1 MFTKKALA
9 NLSKDNAEFLAMQN
23 DAINPDSPNYLR
35 ASLQL
40 GVCQVYGIGIT
51 QDVIA
56 GFNKIIE
63 VYFAKKTYSFA
74 ACKAIELP
82 DVSEGDLNSIF
93 QHYNTLQEKSPH
105 INTILALC
113 YEKGIGV
120 KANSQKAFK
129 RYTLAA
135 EQGLAEAQYSLGRC
149 YATGIGV
156 DANPE
161 EALKLYRQ
169 AAVQG
174 HADAQ
179 NDLAFN
185 LRGNQNLQEEALS
198 LQRQAADQGNAKAQ
212 NKLGLWYQDSI
223 GGESEA
229 FRFYRLAADQGY
241 ADAQY
246 NLGRCY
252 ERGIGV
258 VANPQEA
265 FRLYELAVD
274 LGHPMARRA
283 LARYEYSIGV
293 DANPQEASRLYKLH
307 TERNSI
313 FEKKGCAK
321 TALHLAAEK
330 GFEAVE
336 AELKKGNVNI
346 NAEDEEGRTAL
357 HIAAQYGHA
366 KAITALLGTSG
377 INVDARTKE
386 GLTPLCFAI
395 ISQCYTAVFTLV
407 EAGADPNIDIKIWGI
422 QAKTLLELAKIKG
435 NEDIIQLLLLKA
447 TIQNFEKS
455 PTKSNPSKKAFKQ
468 KTQTPP
474 EKSEPGIIDKEMNFE
489 KKYKEVEAEKQPESL
504 KETTPTS
511 VETLETIFSKKL
523 EEKIIL
529 VNNIKTKMRELSDRK
544 RDLQKTILL
553 SIYTC
558 TQLLEKPFNFQI
570 KRKKKSRLYK
580 LELNLSDLKH
590 IEKIFENIKEQEE
603 IISCFAE
610 RYTKLQKN
618 LENVEHS
625 NPNTKLLL
633 TEQKNKDTSED
644 TFTWDNFLQTLVS
657 TAGKTNNAKNAVLQ
671 EGLTALEKE
680 RITDE
685 KFSGLMSELEKYPA
699 LLKAREKDWLNF
711 KESVASSLDTND
723 NNRATDDNNKATE
736 IYDKIQAKLTEL
748 GLSKEKTVEEKETT
762 EKEALEPVAS
772 KEAFRSQQEPTRNDR
787 SEAERLITRNATE
800 QTVPLEDTE
809 PKMEQ
814 THKKKRQI
822 AFKEQKAQ
830 KAAVQAQA
838 LQNCHI
844 ENHIAAIRSLAAKG
858 EVFPRPSIRQEEKTT
873 IEQSLLLTKGLLV
886 LYREVE
892 TLKSIIAIISEK
904 NEWTQERKYAIL
916 QGFAFVNEIAKNPK
930 EGHPDDSI
938 KSVARKLRNA
948 IYKDHRT
955 VMDTLQTNENLLVM
969 VTAWV
974 CFLETTNEIGVFA
987 DDEGVLNN
995 VSSDFLRKVYQIGL
1009 NLPNNCDAK
1018 KCTTLVSEMM
1028 DFRSIQKYESDSNIY
1043 LISCA
1048 VDTNQFLDFVKL
1060 IENKS
1065 EIMIACEQDATV
1077 IYFKD
1082 KSTCK
1087 IANFKCNENLQTD
1100 ISTLA
1105 QGKVLNFNNKILS
1118 KSTINHEEFYGQ
1130 VYASVRLQNGCAS
1143 LGEDI
1148 IGEQANKFCSAI
1160 SSSAS
1165 KTLKNAASAK
1175 DHTASQFLSQRDVK
1189 AYLIHLEELLLR
1201 GRTARHGQSSTAE
1214 KTKRNNDDAELLFF
1228 QGLKASRDDT
1238 EEIKGRPSTKSR

>member
-1 MFTKKALA
+1 
-9 NLSKDNAEFLAMQN
+9 
-23 DAINPDSPNYLR
+23 
-35 ASLQL
+35 
-40 GVCQVYGIGIT
+40 
-51 QDVIA
+51 
-56 GFNKIIE
+56 
-63 VYFAKKTYSFA
+63 
-74 ACKAIELP
+74 
-82 DVSEGDLNSIF
+82 
-93 QHYNTLQEKSPH
+93 
-105 INTILALC
+105 
-113 YEKGIGV
+113 
-120 KANSQKAFK
+120 
-129 RYTLAA
+129 
-135 EQGLAEAQYSLGRC
+135 
-149 YATGIGV
+149 
-156 DANPE
+156 
-161 EALKLYRQ
+161 
-169 AAVQG
+169 
-174 HADAQ
+174 
-179 NDLAFN
+179 
-185 LRGNQNLQEEALS
+185 
-198 LQRQAADQGNAKAQ
+198 
-212 NKLGLWYQDSI
+212 
-223 GGESEA
+223 
-229 FRFYRLAADQGY
+229 
-241 ADAQY
+241 
-246 NLGRCY
+246 LGRCY

-283 LARYEYSIGV
+283 LARCYEYSIGV

-395 ISQCYTAVFTLV
+395 ISQCYNTVFTLV

-435 NEDIIQLLLLKA
+435 NEKIIQLLLLKA

-455 PTKSNPSKKAFKQ
+455 PSKKAFKQ

-474 EKSEPGIIDKEMNFE
+474 EKSEPGIIDKGMNFE

-511 VETLETIFSKKL
+511 VEIFSKKL

-723 NNRATDDNNKATE
+723 NNRATDDNNKATK

-748 GLSKEKTVEEKETT
+748 GLFKEKTVEEKETT

-814 THKKKRQI
+814 PAKKNRLAAFNKERARKKR
-822 AFKEQKAQ
+822 AQ
-830 KAAVQAQA
+830 SQA
-838 LQNCHI
+838 LQNCRI
-844 ENHIAAIRSLAAKG
+844 ENRIAAIISAAAK
-858 EVFPRPSIRQEEKTT
+858 EELFPRPSIRQEEKTT
-873 IEQSLLLTKGLLV
+873 VEQSLLLTQELV
-886 LYREVE
+886 DLHREVE
-892 TLKSIIAIISEK
+892 KLKSIIAIISEK
-904 NEWTQERKYAIL
+904 NEWTQEREYAIL
-916 QGFAFVNEIAKNPK
+916 QGFAFVNEVAKDPK
-930 EGHPDDSI
+930 KGHPDDSI

-948 IYKDHRT
+948 IYKDHRR
-955 VMDTLQTNENLLVM
+955 VMDTLKTNENLLVM
-969 VTAWV
+969 VTAWIR
-974 CFLETTNEIGVFA
+974 FLETTNGIGVFA
-987 DDEGVLNN
+987 GDEGVLNN

-1009 NLPNNCDAK
+1009 NLPNNCDVK
-1018 KCTTLVSEMM
+1018 KCTMLVSEMM
-1028 DFRSIQKYESDSNIY
+1028 DFSSIQKYESDSNIY

-1087 IANFKCNENLQTD
+1087 MASFKCNENLQTD
-1100 ISTLA
+1100 ISTLV
-1105 QGKVLNFNNKILS
+1105 QGKVLNFNDKILS

-1148 IGEQANKFCSAI
+1148 IGEQANKFCLAI
-1160 SSSAS
+1160 LSSAS
-1165 KTLKNAASAK
+1165 KALKNAARTK
-1175 DHTASQFLSQRDVK
+1175 DHIASQFLSQSNVK

-1214 KTKRNNDDAELLFF
+1214 KTKRNNYGAELLFF
-1228 QGLKASRDDT
+1228 QGLKARRDDT
-1238 EEIKGRPSTKSR
+1238 EEIKDRPSTKSH